1 MCGPC
6 VQIGVKVKMRGGIF
20 VKTSNKQTLS
30 SSVNNGI
37 PDISP
42 KLPQG
47 WGENIKGSPSVHW
60 RQCQNQSRKKEIYF
74 TTKQIFSQ
82 EIFLWTIYL
91 SWCIIWDDTYG
102 ENGNHKMNCLKK
114 NSDRVEL
121 AIDVWCY
128 NTLWKSINAETLEAV
143 TIKTRGWW
151 EITPRKACFIINRE
165 YNCVLQYIS

>member
-47 WGENIKGSPSVHW
+47 WGENIKGEPISPLKTMSEPISQKGNVFYYKT
-60 RQCQNQSRKKEIYF
+60 NIF
-74 TTKQIFSQ
+74 TRDI
-82 EIFLWTIYL
+82 LWTIYL

-121 AIDVWCY
+121 ATDVWCY

-143 TIKTRGWW
+143 TIRTRGWW
-151 EITPRKACFIINRE
+151 EITPRNACFIINRE